1 VTPALYHPT
10 VAVGSDPVETALL
23 IALCLLAAPA
33 LAIVFVR
40 GTLALARAFGYFRSP
55 PTLANACPICG
66 YDLRETP
73 HRCPECGT
81 PMMWGFP
88 AIKSKDLRRRDRFL
102 ASPQRPRSSFHPH
115 S

>member
-1 VTPALYHPT
+1 
-10 VAVGSDPVETALL
+10 VAVASDPVETVLVLAF
-23 IALCLLAAPA
+23 CLLAAPA
-33 LAIVFVR
+33 LAVIVVR
-40 GTLALARAFGYFRSP
+40 WTFALARAFGRLRTP
-55 PTLANACPICG
+55 PMPSNACPICG

-88 AIKSKDLRRRDRFL
+88 AVDNKDLRRRDRFL

-115 S
+115 R